1 MAVKDV
7 VKYYKEVSK
16 QYFDMIDELKDLEKE
31 ASQNLVTPEQVD
43 QMKTMIEPL
52 RGNYMTLAWVMH
64 LLKQPTKK
72 KKKYLYNKKRRMFT
86 ETLDKARSK
95 EAVIDEGKQVIAD
108 IKDVFKA

>member
-1 MAVKDV
+1 
-7 VKYYKEVSK
+7 
-16 QYFDMIDELKDLEKE
+16 
-31 ASQNLVTPEQVD
+31 
-43 QMKTMIEPL
+43 
-52 RGNYMTLAWVMH
+52 MH

-72 KKKYLYNKKRRMFT
+72 KKKHLYNKKRKMFT